1 MLPILLPRVDVIQRD
16 FVTSCQP
23 CTRRQR
29 YFWHLF
35 TGNTLHMVLV
45 LGFINLFACC
55 SLLDSAPVLEL
66 RGLLIISL
74 GLFHVDGAFGYS
86 L

>member
-1 MLPILLPRVDVIQRD
+1 
-16 FVTSCQP
+16 
-23 CTRRQR
+23 
-29 YFWHLF
+29 
-35 TGNTLHMVLV
+35 MVLV

-55 SLLDSAPVLEL
+55 NLLDSAPVLEL